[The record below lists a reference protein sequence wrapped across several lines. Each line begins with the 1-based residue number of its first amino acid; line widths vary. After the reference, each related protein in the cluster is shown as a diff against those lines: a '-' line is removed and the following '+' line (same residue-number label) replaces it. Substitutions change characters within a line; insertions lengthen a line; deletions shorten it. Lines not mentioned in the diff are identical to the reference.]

1 MIYNLQVTIPNSHK
15 SFVKKE
21 AKELISRRYLF
32 QKSKKF
38 VICITK

>member
-1 MIYNLQVTIPNSHK
+1 MIYNLQVTIPKSHK

-32 QKSKKF
+32 QKKQE
-38 VICITK
+38 VCHMRN